1 MPRRRSWLKLT
12 ERMAVRSATRHTGSR
27 VTCAQVL
34 GCCATIGLFGG
45 VASYSVRS
53 HSTAS
58 SGSSSRLAK
67 LLPKD
72 LDGLASRTTLRALGV
87 QLLLFGGFKP
97 TTTGWQ
103 RRENPNPNPN
113 PNPDPD
119 PSPSPSPSPSPD
131 PDPNPNPNPTLPLLL
146 IPTRTL
152 THPNPNQ
159 VLQEE
164 WRVGPCA
171 CLSSWCCWSAGV
183 KPSGRQF

>member
-1 MPRRRSWLKLT
+1 MVSSWMPRRRSWLKLT

-103 RRENPNPNPN
+103 RRERPPASLLERV
-113 PNPDPD
+113 DRIA
-119 PSPSPSPSPSPD
+119 
-131 PDPNPNPNPTLPLLL
+131 PTWKPRGLVDYSWLPGSSATAGAAELSLFGAAATPPLAVPGVGLL
-146 IPTRTL
+146 
-152 THPNPNQ
+152 
-159 VLQEE
+159 
-164 WRVGPCA
+164 
-171 CLSSWCCWSAGV
+171 
-183 KPSGRQF
+183 